1 MESAAGNVDCG
12 GEAVT
17 TDALSSAS
25 PLARELYKEVLRA
38 LKPLGSFKEEVKKT
52 SIHLTRRSAFA
63 GVHPRK
69 ESLLLTIKAAQPIH
83 SKRIVKSEQVSK
95 SRWHEEV
102 KLAAA
107 GDIDAELL
115 GWLHDAYELCA

>member
-1 MESAAGNVDCG
+1 M
-12 GEAVT
+12 
-17 TDALSSAS
+17 
-25 PLARELYKEVLRA
+25 LRA
-38 LKPLGSFKEEVKKT
+38 LKPLGAFKEEVKKT
-52 SIHLTRRSAFA
+52 SIHLARKSAFA

-69 ESLLLTIKAAQPIH
+69 EQLLLTIKAAQPIC

-102 KLAAA
+102 KVAVV

-115 GWLHDAYELCA
+115 GWLRDAYELCA

>member
-1 MESAAGNVDCG
+1 VERGDK
-12 GEAVT
+12 AVT
-17 TDALSSAS
+17 PDALSTAS
-25 PLARELYKEVLRA
+25 PAARELYKELLRA
-38 LKPLGSFKEEVKKT
+38 LKPLGSFKEEFKKT

-69 ESLLLTIKAAQPIH
+69 EYLLLTIKAAQPIR

-102 KLAAA
+102 KVAD

-115 GWLHDAYELCA
+115 GWLRDAYELCA

>member
-1 MESAAGNVDCG
+1 MECG
-12 GEAVT
+12 DKAVT
-17 TDALSSAS
+17 PDALSTAS
-25 PLARELYKEVLRA
+25 PAARELYKELLRA
-38 LKPLGSFKEEVKKT
+38 LQPLGSFKEEFKKT

-69 ESLLLTIKAAQPIH
+69 EYLLLTIKAAKPIR
-83 SKRIVKSEQVSK
+83 SKRIVKSDQVSK

-102 KLAAA
+102 RVAD

-115 GWLHDAYELCA
+115 GWLRDAYELCA

>member
-1 MESAAGNVDCG
+1 MTPN
-12 GEAVT
+12 
-17 TDALSSAS
+17 ALSSAS
-25 PLARELYKEVLRA
+25 PVARELYQELLRA

-52 SIHLTRRSAFA
+52 SIHLARNSAFA

-69 ESLLLTIKAAQPIH
+69 EHLLLTIKAAKPIRN
-83 SKRIVKSEQVSK
+83 KRIVKSEQVSK

-115 GWLHDAYELCA
+115 GWLRDAYELCA